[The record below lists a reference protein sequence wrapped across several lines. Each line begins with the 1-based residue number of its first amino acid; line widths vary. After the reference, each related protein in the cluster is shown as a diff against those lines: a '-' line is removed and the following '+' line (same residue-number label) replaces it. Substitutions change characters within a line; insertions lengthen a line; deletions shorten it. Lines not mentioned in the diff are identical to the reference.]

1 MKKTFIL
8 LMIPFLLFSLGFSNP
23 IDENKRSESNT
34 TTDTD
39 MNALNKLGY
48 DTVLQML
55 NQQEENF
62 ESGRVMEN
70 SSLSKLTETD
80 EAVLLY
86 TAMVEIDKLQLLDF
100 HFSIEEL
107 SVDLDKDGVML
118 IKAYITR
125 NFVFQ
130 GDEESFE
137 TGLGDDITLK
147 IKEDTNNVIN
157 SEKTDLENVAVMD
170 SSANKSEITSIE
182 DFVSK
187 YKEEVAKDNSYSIN
201 SSEEEVIVDNE
212 LSYNYLGSAAAY
224 YALKY
229 ALTPNKSY
237 KYYNGA
243 DCTNFVSQ
251 ALRYGGIPHF
261 KEWKPY
267 TNAWINAGSFRN
279 YIREPGGILMKTVQ
293 DKYANAKLGDVY
305 HYDTRNKVFL
315 PIPDGWMEHTAIVT
329 SLQNKK
335 ILVSYHSNNRKN
347 VPREYYTSVEGGKR
361 YLSSIR

>member
-212 LSYNYLGSAAAY
+212 LS
-224 YALKY
+224 
-229 ALTPNKSY
+229 
-237 KYYNGA
+237 
-243 DCTNFVSQ
+243 
-251 ALRYGGIPHF
+251 
-261 KEWKPY
+261 
-267 TNAWINAGSFRN
+267 
-279 YIREPGGILMKTVQ
+279 
-293 DKYANAKLGDVY
+293 
-305 HYDTRNKVFL
+305 
-315 PIPDGWMEHTAIVT
+315 
-329 SLQNKK
+329 
-335 ILVSYHSNNRKN
+335 
-347 VPREYYTSVEGGKR
+347 
-361 YLSSIR
+361 